1 MSTNVLYSLARHS
14 HHHAE
19 ADAEYWTLDAMPE
32 APTLPV
38 GYLTMMPIAMVP
50 PLFKHVMTPALNE
63 WDRRYATPAER
74 ELARAASLKSG
85 MRGLDLGSP
94 QPA

>member
-1 MSTNVLYSLARHS
+1 
-14 HHHAE
+14 
-19 ADAEYWTLDAMPE
+19 MPE

-50 PLFKHVMTPALNE
+50 PLFKWVMTPALNE

-85 MRGLDLGSP
+85 MAGLELATP
-94 QPA
+94 QAA

>member
-1 MSTNVLYSLARHS
+1 MTQRNGVEGSGIK
-14 HHHAE
+14 
-19 ADAEYWTLDAMPE
+19 ADAQYWTLDAMPA

-50 PLFKHVMTPALNE
+50 PLFKRVMTPALNE
-63 WDRRYATPAER
+63 WDRRYASPAER

-85 MRGLDLGSP
+85 MRGLELATP
-94 QPA
+94 LAA